1 MEKIVLFG
9 AGKRCRDA
17 IERLS
22 NQYEICCIV
31 DNDPAKKGKNAWGG
45 VKIEDSKAL
54 DKHRDKKVVITPV
67 DYKDIARQLMEMKIK
82 NLYLYDEN
90 VLIREMW
97 QSVIHEKMINEHIFC
112 LGKFLRM
119 VKEKSALELDSV
131 CFKSGGSGVLDYLFL
146 KAVMIY
152 FGLHT
157 YLEIGTYIGESIHNI
172 SAIADKCYSITVP
185 EDHPASM
192 KNFCKKYGMVDFSN
206 RLMNRPNMIQYLADS
221 KEFSFDEIKEKID
234 VYFIDGDHSL
244 GGIQQDTEK
253 VFAHKGENSFVV
265 WHDVKKEGHQ
275 INEVTIEAIS
285 RTIGAEKLKNFYI
298 CDMNLCGIYV
308 PDQYCGVFDEL
319 CNYNKETLYV
329 YKLQLDIGEE

>member
-17 IERLS
+17 IECLS
-22 NQYEICCIV
+22 GQYEICCIV
-31 DNDPAKKGKNAWGG
+31 DNDPAKKGKYIQGI
-45 VKIEDSKAL
+45 KIVDSEAL
-54 DKHRDKKVVITPV
+54 NQYRDKKVVITPAN
-67 DYKDIARQLMEMKIK
+67 YKDIARQLMEMKIK
-82 NLYLYDEN
+82 NLYIYDES

-97 QSVIHEKMINEHIFC
+97 QSVVLEKILCAHTFC
-112 LGKFLRM
+112 LGKFLQI
-119 VKEKSALELDSV
+119 VKDKTALELDSV
-131 CFKSGGSGVLDYLFL
+131 CFKSGGSGVLDYLLL

-152 FGLHT
+152 FELHT

-172 SAIADKCYSITVP
+172 SAVADKCYSITVP
-185 EDHPASM
+185 ETHPDSM

-221 KEFSFDEIKEKID
+221 GEFSFDEIKDKID
-234 VYFIDGDHSL
+234 LYFIDGNHSME
-244 GGIQQDTEK
+244 GIQQDTEK

-275 INEVTIEAIS
+275 INEVTVEAIS
-285 RTIGAEKLKNFYI
+285 RAIGVEKLKNFYI

-308 PDQYCGVFDEL
+308 PNRYCELFDEL
-319 CNYNKETLYV
+319 CNYSRETLYV
-329 YKLQLDIGEE
+329 YKLQLDVREE